1 MINQH
6 KYPLFWLSYLVIV
19 ILSII
24 AAIYSGLMQLI
35 WKYDITYLSS
45 VIFCIWMITELIG
58 GYQIIKLDQQTF
70 NSINHKE
77 ISTTIASIFA
87 QHRFV
92 NFMSEIIVTL
102 GIFGTVIGVILALM
116 PFLSLTNF
124 DPVKLQP
131 QLLQMFSGI
140 AVAFFPTAIS
150 ILIKVFLDFNTRIH
164 EMAVLHLNSILEE
177 K

>member
-6 KYPLFWLSYLVIV
+6 KYALFWLSYLVIV
-19 ILSII
+19 ILSIVGVT
-24 AAIYSGLMQLI
+24 YSGLMHLI
-35 WKYDITYLSS
+35 WKYDVTYLSS
-45 VIFCIWMITELIG
+45 VIFCIWILTEIIG
-58 GYQIIKLDQQTF
+58 GYQIIKLDRQTT
-70 NSINHKE
+70 NSHDKE
-77 ISTTIASIFA
+77 ISKTIESIFA

-116 PFLSLTNF
+116 PFFSLTSF

-150 ILIKVFLDFNTRIH
+150 ILIKVFLDVNARIH
-164 EMAVLHLNSILEE
+164 EMAVLYLNSTLDS